1 MPKLAPSF
9 TGFELVRSVS
19 HPTLVIPFEDIPAA
33 HAANLQRL
41 VDLFLQPVRDRVGK
55 LRVLSAYRPESLN
68 RLLPGASSR
77 SRHMLGLG
85 CDFLPDFFDQVA
97 LFQMLARGEIVG
109 AQWDRLALYT
119 ERDVPNFHVDLR
131 PWEAGEQRGKL
142 FVATPKWTEVT
153 VDEVLQLA
161 A

>member
-1 MPKLAPSF
+1 MPRLAPEF
-9 TGFELVRSVS
+9 TGFELARSIS
-19 HPTLVIPFEDIPAA
+19 HPSLAIPWDEIPAT

-55 LRVLSAYRPESLN
+55 LRVLSAYRPEALN
-68 RLLPGASSR
+68 DALPGASSR
-77 SRHMLGLG
+77 SRHMLGLA
-85 CDFLPDFFDQVA
+85 CDFLPDFSDQMA
-97 LFQMLARGEIVG
+97 LFRMLAQGEIVG
-109 AQWDRLALYT
+109 AQWDRLALYVDR
-119 ERDVPNFHVDLR
+119 EVPNFHVDLR